1 LPPPRAYPTWVF
13 GGLLAAI
20 LLVSGGAI
28 AYRAVKN
35 VSAAIG
41 LEPSTP
47 RANASAAKPVAVANV
62 VEAAQPAEV
71 ADPQHPAGDSIAL
84 AEAVPP
90 PAVPALPDAAP
101 VETNAAAPEPP
112 APPSRPPPTPA
123 ELQAALQAT
132 PIVMYSATWCGVCRK
147 AKAFL
152 SANGLRYQ
160 EIDADETPGAWEKI
174 DKLIGH
180 RGVPVIIV
188 DGELTPA
195 GLSPSA
201 IMRSVSHS
209 MERRLGVKGIRFQTN

>member
-1 LPPPRAYPTWVF
+1 VL

-20 LLVSGGAI
+20 VLVSGGAL
-28 AYRAVKN
+28 AYRAFKN
-35 VSAAIG
+35 VGGAIA
-41 LEPSTP
+41 LEPTTP
-47 RANASAAKPVAVANV
+47 RGSVPEGRAALAATA
-62 VEAAQPAEV
+62 VEAVQAAEV
-71 ADPQHPAGDSIAL
+71 TEPQQQAGDSIAL
-84 AEAVPP
+84 AEAMPP
-90 PAVPALPDAAP
+90 PAAPALPDAALA
-101 VETNAAAPEPP
+101 EQAAAAPEAAARPG
-112 APPSRPPPTPA
+112 RPPPTPA

-174 DKLIGH
+174 DKLIGR
-180 RGVPVIIV
+180 RGVPVIVV
-188 DGELTPA
+188 DGELTPP